1 MKKILLMTIAAG
13 LLFGNSGCKKSF
25 DLLPSTSLPA
35 EEAIQSEADL
45 QLALNG
51 VYEMITVDYGG
62 YSSDYTL
69 YADCTGGDVSSPN
82 DNGQITPFI
91 KFEINQTH
99 KSTDDMYFA
108 LYEPIAFANMALAAA
123 ANLEQTAEVVR
134 LTGELKGIRAILHL
148 SAASAY
154 AQIPTVSGT
163 DLDAANSGIV
173 IANEVYAPNQKF
185 ARATLNETYTFITEE
200 LKEVMG
206 LLNTSAGK
214 AKLVGGVNYWA
225 AEAALARAYLYL
237 GKYQEAYNAAVDVIN
252 NGGYKLFTHENFIA
266 SWKEEG
272 ADEVIFEVTNGDNY
286 NVQRNSLGY
295 YTNPDG
301 YAEVGAS
308 AAMLVANAALS
319 DNDIRKSAITERAT
333 ANGAYKGYYTI
344 KYMGKNG
351 ATNALYNNNPR
362 VFRLAE
368 MYLIAA
374 EAAVK
379 GGSTAIN
386 ADKYYNDLRR
396 SRYATGTYADATG
409 VTIDQILEDRRVE
422 LFCEGHRM
430 FDLKRNNKSV
440 PNWNATQTK
449 QPNDNKLVLP
459 IPLSELDISAPLL
472 VQNPGY

>member
-13 LLFGNSGCKKSF
+13 LLFGNSGCEKSF

-51 VYEMITVDYGG
+51 AYEMITVDYGG

-69 YADCTGGDVSSPN
+69 YADCTGGDVASPN

-91 KFEINQTH
+91 KFEINETH
-99 KSTDDMYFA
+99 KSTNDIYFA

-123 ANLEQTAEVVR
+123 VNLEQTAEVVR
-134 LTGELKGIRAILHL
+134 LTGELKGLRAILHL

-154 AQIPTVSGT
+154 AQIPTVSGAN
-163 DLDAANSGIV
+163 LDAADSGIV
-173 IANEVYAPNQKF
+173 IANEVYAPNEKF
-185 ARATLNETYTFITEE
+185 ARTTLNETYTFITEE
-200 LKEVMG
+200 LKEAMS
-206 LLNTSAGK
+206 LLNTAEGK

-225 AEAALARAYLYL
+225 AEAALARAYLYW
-237 GKYQEAYNAAVDVIN
+237 GKNSEAYAAATDVIA
-252 NGGYKLFTHENFIA
+252 NGGYTLLTYDNYIA
-266 SWKEEG
+266 SWKTEG
-272 ADEVIFEVTNGDNY
+272 ASEVIFEVTNGDNY

-308 AAMLVANAALS
+308 PAMLAANAALS

-333 ANGAYKGYYTI
+333 ATGAYKGYYTI

-379 GGSTAIN
+379 SGSATDA
-386 ADKYYNDLRR
+386 AKYYNDLRR
-396 SRYATGTYADATG
+396 SRYAADTYTDAAG

-430 FDLKRNNKSV
+430 FDLKRNNKPVVTS
-440 PNWNATQTK
+440 NNTL

-459 IPLSELDISAPLL
+459 IPLRELDISAPLL